1 MTYKDVTEEQL
12 QTNPYVKLV
21 PGQTIVEI
29 PEYTLECGETLHNFP
44 VAYKTWGKLNETAD
58 NALVICHALS
68 GSSDVDDWW
77 GELLGTDRAFD
88 PSRYLII
95 CINFLGSPYGSC
107 SPVTIDK
114 STGKPYGPSF
124 PLVTFKDDVG
134 IQRLILDSLNVK
146 RLAAVVGGSMG
157 NVGIR
162 IPGNLQQY
170 RIRTESS
177 RIGYCQNFS
186 MVHILE

>member
-1 MTYKDVTEEQL
+1 MVFKDVTEEQC
-12 QTNPYVKLV
+12 QSNPYARLV

-29 PEYTLECGETLHNFP
+29 PQYDLECGETLYNFP
-44 VAYKTWGKLNETAD
+44 VAYKTWGKLNENGD
-58 NALVICHALS
+58 NVLVICHALS

-77 GELLGTDRAFD
+77 GELLGENKAFD
-88 PSRYLII
+88 PTKYFII

-134 IQRLILDSLNVK
+134 IQN
-146 RLAAVVGGSMG
+146 
-157 NVGIR
+157 
-162 IPGNLQQY
+162 
-170 RIRTESS
+170 
-177 RIGYCQNFS
+177 
-186 MVHILE
+186 

>member
-1 MTYKDVTEEQL
+1 M
-12 QTNPYVKLV
+12 
-21 PGQTIVEI
+21 
-29 PEYTLECGETLHNFP
+29 
-44 VAYKTWGKLNETAD
+44 NETAD

-177 RIGYCQNFS
+177 RIGYCSQNFS